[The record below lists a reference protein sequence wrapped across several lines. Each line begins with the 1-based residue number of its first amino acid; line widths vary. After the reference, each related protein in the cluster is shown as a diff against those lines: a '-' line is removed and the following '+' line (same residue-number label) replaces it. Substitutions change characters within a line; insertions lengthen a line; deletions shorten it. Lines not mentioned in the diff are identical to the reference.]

1 MTATV
6 DVSKR
11 GKEDNSVEGSN
22 KVEETKGCDPSRPE
36 TLIDAE
42 KGWFFLFFLHAAF
55 VQKKYLFYSKNKRLL
70 PLVKNHVTINLQIF
84 S

>member
-22 KVEETKGCDPSRPE
+22 KIEETKGCDPSRPE

-42 KGWFFLFFLHAAF
+42 KGWFFF
-55 VQKKYLFYSKNKRLL
+55 VFSACCICAEKVFILQQK
-70 PLVKNHVTINLQIF
+70 
-84 S
+84 